1 MIDPE
6 GRPPSPTEVLSVSWV
21 SNGFVATGEAV
32 WLRSL
37 LSGRRAPGHGW
48 LDVDGAAGA
57 EGAVVPEPSLDVCVV
72 VVLVSRRLLSSGP
85 RHCLA
90 TGLVHA
96 GLPVEGGCLYWP
108 LLSRLSSL

>member
-1 MIDPE
+1 MAS
-6 GRPPSPTEVLSVSWV
+6 SPRVKRSGGCAYSP
-21 SNGFVATGEAV
+21 
-32 WLRSL
+32 LRSL
-37 LSGRRAPGHGW
+37 LSGRRAAPGHGW

-57 EGAVVPEPSLDVCVV
+57 GRGGVPSLDVCVV
-72 VVLVSRRLLSSGP
+72 VVLVSRLLLSSGP

>member
-1 MIDPE
+1 MAS
-6 GRPPSPTEVLSVSWV
+6 SPRVKRSGGCAYSP
-21 SNGFVATGEAV
+21 
-32 WLRSL
+32 LRSL

-48 LDVDGAAGA
+48 LDDDGAAGA